1 MPSLESLKRAT
12 TVESALV
19 QRRVANLGLVLAAIG
34 LAFVVMRVVAV
45 LMVGRP
51 EYLAATSMVVH
62 YLAILVSIAMW
73 LVCRSG
79 QRRRFTCYAVELIGL
94 FIACSLYAAMATG
107 IPQAFRPEM
116 TILLAF
122 GVFLMAH
129 AVHVPSTWQWTASL
143 GTALAIPL
151 LTGAWS
157 ILTPMDPRIVA
168 ASASASGSV
177 QTTPGNIIGIG
188 MASVVTWWVVIVSTA
203 STASA
208 VIYGLRREVRDA
220 MQLGQYTL
228 EERIGQGGMGVVF
241 RARHALLRRPTALK
255 LLPPEI
261 AGERTIRRF
270 EAEVQQTSRL
280 THPNTVSIYDYGRT
294 VSGVFY
300 YVMEYL
306 DGVSLQELPEL
317 DGPQP
322 PGRVIYILS
331 QAAHALAAAHGEGL
345 VHRDIKPANIL
356 LVNHGGVADLVKL
369 VDFGLVRDVS
379 TDVELSRTSETTL
392 EGTPLYTPPEA
403 VTSPSEVDGRSDLYS
418 LGAVGY
424 YLLCVTPPFEGR
436 TAVEVLSKHLHEQ
449 PLPPSARLGRALP
462 DDLEELVMRCLAKEP
477 GDRPQSARDLWRALR
492 SCGDAAAWNVFKAE
506 QWWKRKGEVIARR
519 REESRGKSPQDGE
532 TATKPTVAVRRR
544 TARG

>member
-1 MPSLESLKRAT
+1 MLSLESPKPAT
-12 TVESALV
+12 TAESALV
-19 QRRVANLGLVLAAIG
+19 QRRVANLGLVLAGIG
-34 LAFVVMRVVAV
+34 LAFVVMRIVAV
-45 LMVGRP
+45 LMVGRA

-62 YLAILVSIAMW
+62 YLAVLVSTAMW
-73 LVCRSG
+73 LVCRTG
-79 QRRRFTCYAVELIGL
+79 QRRRVTSYAVELVGL
-94 FIACSLYAAMATG
+94 FIACSLYAWMATE

-122 GVFLMAH
+122 GVFLLAH
-129 AVHVPSTWQWTASL
+129 SVHVPSTWEWTASL

-151 LTGAWS
+151 LTGAWL

-177 QTTPGNIIGIG
+177 QTTPGSIIGIG

-203 STASA
+203 SVASA
-208 VIYGLRREVRDA
+208 VIYGLRRDVRDA

-228 EERIGQGGMGVVF
+228 EGRIGQGGMGVVF

-261 AGERTIRRF
+261 AGERAIRRF

-294 VSGVFY
+294 VDGLFY

-345 VHRDIKPANIL
+345 VHRDVKPANIL

-379 TDVELSRTSETTL
+379 TDTELSRTSASTL

-403 VTSPSEVDGRSDLYS
+403 VTSPVEVDGRSDLYS

-424 YLLCVTPPFEGR
+424 YLLCVEPPFGGR
-436 TAVEVLSKHLHEQ
+436 TAVEVLSKHLREQ
-449 PLPPSARLGRALP
+449 PRPPSARLGRALP
-462 DDLEELVMRCLAKEP
+462 NDLEGLIMRCLAKEP
-477 GDRPQSARDLWRALR
+477 KDRPQSARDLWRELR
-492 SCGDAAAWNVFKAE
+492 SCGDAAAWNVFEAE
-506 QWWKRKGEVIARR
+506 QWWSQKREVIARR
-519 REESRGKSPQDGE
+519 REESRRKDLRDGE
-532 TATKPTVAVRRR
+532 TATRPTIAVPRR
-544 TARG
+544 TIGE